1 MFDIAGAIKSIAG
14 LFSTALEKW
23 IPDANLR
30 EQAAM
35 ELAQQASVQI
45 MAQVE
50 LNKTEAASPSLFIS
64 GWRPATGWVCVGGL
78 VYQVM
83 VRPIVQS
90 CINVWTPTYTMVPL
104 EIETLMTLLFG
115 MLGLGAYRT
124 VEKWNGTTK

>member
-1 MFDIAGAIKSIAG
+1 MFDIPSAIQAVVG
-14 LFSTALEKW
+14 LFRTGLEKY

-35 ELAQQASVQI
+35 ELATQASTQI

-50 LNKTEAASPSLFIS
+50 LNKGEQASPSLFIS
-64 GWRPATGWVCVGGL
+64 GWRPATGWACVGGL
-78 VYQVM
+78 VYQVIL
-83 VRPIVQS
+83 RPVIQS
-90 CINVWTPTYTMVPL
+90 VVMIWYPTYSMVTL

-124 VEKWNGTTK
+124 YEKTVGTK